1 MKINI
6 ASTSVRAKYLRSL
19 PINTVYKDPRNGQY
33 YEVVEKCSGSTLSKI
48 AIPYFGQT
56 DDAIEINVPDELLKV
71 EHPLRKN
78 IVAIMKEKVAQM
90 EYEKDQLL
98 VCLGPK
104 ADSDDFKTMFV
115 NKLFE
120 TNKELFYLS
129 NSGIVFSI
137 SKDANVDQDENY
149 KRLMTYV
156 RETKHDK
163 AKMKAL
169 LNNQYGLK
177 LGLNVIK
184 NIIQH
189 TQNLPTSS
197 CEHGH

>member
-19 PINTVYKDPRNGQY
+19 PINTVYKDPRNGQC

-78 IVAIMKEKVAQM
+78 IVAIMKEKVAKI

-129 NSGIVFSI
+129 YSGIVFSI
-137 SKDANVDQDENY
+137 SKDANVDQESMRTIND
-149 KRLMTYV
+149 
-156 RETKHDK
+156 
-163 AKMKAL
+163 
-169 LNNQYGLK
+169 
-177 LGLNVIK
+177 
-184 NIIQH
+184 
-189 TQNLPTSS
+189 
-197 CEHGH
+197 